1 MFLSGAKLQRVLKK
15 LNTPLW
21 AFRAEYVERKMNRT
35 RKKGHSRKVSLLPY
49 EAFLLRHSS
58 LFYEEKWR
66 DTLWRVDEIFVLF
79 VNVKN
84 EEVGKSETS

>member
-1 MFLSGAKLQRVLKK
+1 MIKLLIFIFSCKCFKRCKVAKSLKK

-21 AFRAEYVERKMNRT
+21 AFRAEYVKRKMNRT

-66 DTLWRVDEIFVLF
+66 DTLWRVDEIFYLIC
-79 VNVKN
+79 
-84 EEVGKSETS
+84 

>member
-21 AFRAEYVERKMNRT
+21 AFRAEYVKRKMNRT

-58 LFYEEKWR
+58 LAPCGKKK
-66 DTLWRVDEIFVLF
+66 DTLWRVGEIFCLIC
-79 VNVKN
+79 
-84 EEVGKSETS
+84 